1 MTRADARGRRAGRSE
16 PGGREDAQP
25 IGWVNER
32 LQQAEACCLAA
43 WVWSRRWIEGVRSAT
58 GRHRSRCRLR
68 GPRQSVTERTERA
81 IRGKKRAILVHSR
94 GNSRHGPRGVRG
106 RDTPIVRSL
115 IVLNTRGL
123 ETRVRVRCLLACVTY
138 LLTYEHSRLVTT

>member
-81 IRGKKRAILVHSR
+81 IRGKKRAILVAEIR
-94 GNSRHGPRGVRG
+94 GTGRAGPRHAY
-106 RDTPIVRSL
+106 RSF
-115 IVLNTRGL
+115 VLNTRGL
-123 ETRVRVRCLLACVTY
+123 ETRVRCGVGMCHV
-138 LLTYEHSRLVTT
+138 LLTYFDL